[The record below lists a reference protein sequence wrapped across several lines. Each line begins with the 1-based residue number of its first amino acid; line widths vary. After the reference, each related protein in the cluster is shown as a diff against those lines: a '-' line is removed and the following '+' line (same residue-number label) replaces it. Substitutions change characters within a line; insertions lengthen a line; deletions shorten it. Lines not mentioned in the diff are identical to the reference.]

1 MPSARSRHSGL
12 LYVRRACALLALS
25 ALLVSSGCAPAVAPR
40 TYSAYDAG
48 RPMSVRYGVV
58 DSVRAVKIQ
67 TPPTGAGAAVGSTV
81 GAIAGAAAGS
91 NNSFYYNSG
100 SWWGALAGALLG
112 GLVGSAIE
120 AGASKQDG
128 LELKVQMNDGETLV
142 VVQDAQEAFKAGDVV
157 ELVIAPDGSARL
169 QHSAH

>member
-1 MPSARSRHSGL
+1 MRVHRASAAVLCLACLASL
-12 LYVRRACALLALS
+12 LF
-25 ALLVSSGCAPAVAPR
+25 VSCAPAVAPR
-40 TYSAYDAG
+40 TYSAYEAG

-91 NNSFYYNSG
+91 NNSFYYNAG
-100 SWWGALAGALLG
+100 GWWGALAGALLG

-120 AGASKQDG
+120 ASASNQDG
-128 LELKVQMNDGETLV
+128 LEMKVQMNDGETLV
-142 VVQDAQEAFKAGDVV
+142 VVQDAKETFKAGDVV
-157 ELVIAPDGSARL
+157 EMIIAPDGSARL
-169 QHSAH
+169 QHATH